1 MSNDNS
7 RTGYATS
14 GRRRRIARRTT
25 AAAAAMV
32 LAALGVA
39 PAVAQ
44 QPTTRQS
51 AAQQPTGRQPA
62 AQQPARTPDL
72 RTAHGRGTL
81 LSITPVADLDR
92 AEVARFLASGG
103 MDTATVRHG
112 LCGYRLTYRT
122 VTPQG
127 APTTATGLLALPKGG
142 PHRLDLVSDTHGTMA
157 HRDYAPSAG
166 EDFGR
171 FAPYLHASAGR
182 AVAAPDYLGLGKG
195 PGRHPYMDTK
205 SSVTASLDML
215 RAARTA
221 AQRLGRPLTGDVYA
235 SGFSQGGQVAM
246 ALGKALGDGADR
258 HFELRALAPVS
269 GPYDIEHAETPALF
283 DGRVNDI
290 SAVFYMSYY
299 LTAQSRLHPLYK
311 DPSEAFRK
319 PYADIVDGL
328 FDSEHTEE
336 EIIPALP
343 ATLKELLT
351 DDYYRRLQHLS
362 GGLLDA
368 ARAQDGNCAWK
379 PDVPVRLY
387 SSSGDTDVP
396 IANALH
402 CAADLAGRG
411 VDAPVVDQGPADH
424 NTTYMKS
431 GPEIVRWFDTVAA
444 RR

>member
-1 MSNDNS
+1 MNNDNS

-14 GRRRRIARRTT
+14 GGRRRIARRTT

-44 QPTTRQS
+44 QPTAQQPTAQQSAARQS
-51 AAQQPTGRQPA
+51 AAQQPTG
-62 AQQPARTPDL
+62 TPDV

-81 LSITPVADLDR
+81 LGITPVADLDR
-92 AEVARFLASGG
+92 ADVARFLASGG

-112 LCGYRLTYRT
+112 LRGYRLTYRT

-157 HRDYAPSAG
+157 HRDYAPSVG

-182 AVAAPDYLGLGKG
+182 AVAAPDYVGLGKG

-221 AQRLGRPLTGDVYA
+221 ARRLGRPLTGDVYA

-290 SAVFYMSYY
+290 SAVFYVSYY

-351 DDYYRRLQHLS
+351 DDYYRRLQHPS

-396 IANALH
+396 IANARH
-402 CAADLAGRG
+402 CAADLAARG

-431 GPEIVRWFDTVAA
+431 GPEIVRWFDKVAA

>member
-51 AAQQPTGRQPA
+51 AAQQPTGLQAA

-92 AEVARFLASGG
+92 ADVARFLASGG

-112 LCGYRLTYRT
+112 LRGYRLTYRT

-157 HRDYAPSAG
+157 HRGYAPSAG

-171 FAPYLHASAGR
+171 FAPTSMPRPSR

-221 AQRLGRPLTGDVYA
+221 AQRLGLPLTGDVYA

-311 DPSEAFRK
+311 DPPRRSGSRTRTSSTASSTANTPRRRSSRRCPRRSRSCSPTTTTADSSTSAAVCWTRRAPRTATAPGNRTFRYGCT
-319 PYADIVDGL
+319 PRPVTPTSRSPTPVTAPPIWPPGESTPLSSTRGL
-328 FDSEHTEE
+328 PT
-336 EIIPALP
+336 
-343 ATLKELLT
+343 TT
-351 DDYYRRLQHLS
+351 RR
-362 GGLLDA
+362 
-368 ARAQDGNCAWK
+368 
-379 PDVPVRLY
+379 
-387 SSSGDTDVP
+387 T
-396 IANALH
+396 
-402 CAADLAGRG
+402 
-411 VDAPVVDQGPADH
+411 
-424 NTTYMKS
+424 
-431 GPEIVRWFDTVAA
+431 
-444 RR
+444 